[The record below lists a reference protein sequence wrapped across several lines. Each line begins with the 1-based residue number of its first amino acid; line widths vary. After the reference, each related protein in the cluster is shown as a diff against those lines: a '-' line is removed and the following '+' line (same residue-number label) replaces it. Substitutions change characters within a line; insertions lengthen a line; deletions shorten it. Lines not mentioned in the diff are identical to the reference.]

1 MKVTFTKYIS
11 KESVFILD
19 GTNKYEVIENLIT
32 EAAKQ
37 SKVDRDTISRLAWH
51 REKMMTTGVGFS
63 LALPHI
69 RINEIP
75 EPVVLVGICKNPIED
90 YESQDDQPIR
100 IIIFIVAPDQNQEIY
115 LQLLGSISRKL
126 RHPEIIH
133 ELIDNISRPSK
144 ILRILKR
151 RQTEILDSE
160 KI

>member
-1 MKVTFTKYIS
+1 MKTAFTKFIS
-11 KESVFILD
+11 KESILILD
-19 GTNKYEVIENLIT
+19 GKTKYEVLDALIT

-37 SKVDRDTISRLAWH
+37 TKLNRDTIVRLAWH

-69 RINEIP
+69 RVNAIP
-75 EPVVLVGICKNPIED
+75 DPVVLVGICKNPIED

-100 IIIFIVAPDQNQEIY
+100 VIVFIVAPDRNQEMY

-126 RHPEIIH
+126 RNKEMIQEI
-133 ELIDNISRPSK
+133 LDNISRPSS

-151 RQTEILDSE
+151 RPDEAKDSE
-160 KI
+160 